1 MSRNKV
7 VVQHLTQEP
16 SNDYLPKIGGSKPPQ
31 SASRKLDAIRNDT
44 EKRVSSQMDVYD
56 SDKMRPSLKNLMQ
69 EPNENASLEKKPI
82 TTPQAKFRTRNNS
95 LPVT

>member
-1 MSRNKV
+1 
-7 VVQHLTQEP
+7 
-16 SNDYLPKIGGSKPPQ
+16 
-31 SASRKLDAIRNDT
+31 
-44 EKRVSSQMDVYD
+44 MDVYD